1 MSYEKSLNAFMAVI
15 KDQPQ
20 LFSTADS
27 EELQKIAADLP
38 TNLDEIWGIIF
49 SWLKTHPAI
58 KTAYGNKYVLH
69 ETLGA
74 GGSTPQKD
82 PVEAAGD
89 PALRDQLINEIIQ
102 HQRLNFPNLD
112 SANQP
117 PKTN

>member
-15 KDQPQ
+15 KNQPQ
-20 LFSTADS
+20 LFSAADS
-27 EELQKIAADLP
+27 KELQKIAADLP
-38 TNLDEIWGIIF
+38 TNLEEIWGII
-49 SWLKTHPAI
+49 SPWLETHPAI
-58 KTAYGNKYVLH
+58 KAAFASKYVSSK
-69 ETLGA
+69 TLGA
-74 GGSTPQKD
+74 GGSKPKKD